1 MRSEQATGGGFPPS
15 RGRFLQQTVCRFS
28 FLIVAATAVAAG
40 AEDDL
45 PLAVLVDG
53 EPLAGRLA
61 SIDERWEIVFQTA
74 AGPRK
79 VNAAE
84 LVTWGKC
91 REPDRGPWILLR
103 DGSLIVGDWRHFDGD
118 HLRGETRLFGEVRL
132 ARARVAAA
140 VWQLPGDRDGRDRLV
155 DWALARATP
164 ARPGEASPDDRARL
178 VNGDEIAGA
187 LERVTDRGIS
197 WRSGVGSLE
206 LEFDRVIAVRL
217 GGAPPAGEEA
227 SPRPRSL
234 VAWTGWR
241 DGARLL
247 VAALVT
253 EGNAIRATLPDGTTW
268 RAAAGELVFLQ
279 PLGGRAVYLSD
290 LRPEA
295 YRHVAYLKLA
305 WPFFAD
311 RGAAGGLLRGGGS
324 IHLKG
329 LGMHSASRLTYL
341 LSEPYRRFQAE
352 AAVDDRTEGGGSVG
366 FRVFVD
372 GQMRYA
378 SPVVRGGQAPL
389 PLSVDLSGARRLDL
403 VVDFADRAD
412 ELDHADWLN
421 ARLIR

>member
-1 MRSEQATGGGFPPS
+1 MRPEQPPGGGFPPS
-15 RGRFLQQTVCRFS
+15 RGRFLQQTVCLFS
-28 FLIVAATAVAAG
+28 FLIVALTAAAAG
-40 AEDDL
+40 AADDL
-45 PLAVLVDG
+45 PLAILVDG
-53 EPLAGRLA
+53 GPLAGQLT

-79 VNAAE
+79 LHAAE

-103 DGSLIVGDWRHFDGD
+103 DGSLIVGDWRHIEGD
-118 HLRGETRLFGEVRL
+118 HLKVETRLFGEVRL
-132 ARARVAAA
+132 PRARVAGV
-140 VWQLPGDRDGRDRLV
+140 VWQLSGDRDGRDRLV

-164 ARPGEASPDDRARL
+164 ARPAEASPDDRARL
-178 VNGDEIAGA
+178 VNGDEIAGV
-187 LERVTDRGIS
+187 LGGLTDRGIS
-197 WRSGVGSLE
+197 WRSGMGSLE
-206 LEFDRVIAVRL
+206 LEFERVLAVRL
-217 GGAPPAGEEA
+217 GCAPPAGEET
-227 SPRPRSL
+227 SPRPKSL

-253 EGNAIRATLPDGTTW
+253 DGNTLRATLPDGTTR

-290 LRPEA
+290 LTPEA

-311 RGAAGGLLRGGGS
+311 RSAAGGLLRGGGS

-341 LSEPYRRFQAE
+341 LTEPYRRFQAE
-352 AAVDDRTEGGGSVG
+352 AAIDDRTEGGGSVG

-389 PLSVDLSGARRLDL
+389 PLSVDLGGARRLDL

-412 ELDHADWLN
+412 ELDHANWLN